1 MNKDENLKKLKTAL
15 TNREPIRVYIDAKD
29 GEGWFDLGI
38 MYYQEKY
45 EIYQGEFGMLKMESV
60 IQAINGLI
68 PHLKIEVSS
77 NDE

>member
-15 TNREPIRVYIDAKD
+15 TNREPLRVYINSDD
-29 GEGWFDLGI
+29 GEDWFDLGV

-45 EIYQGEFGMLKMESV
+45 EIYQGEFGMLKLESI
-60 IQAINGLI
+60 IQVINGLL
-68 PHLKIEVSS
+68 PHLKVEVAM

>member
-15 TNREPIRVYIDAKD
+15 TNREPIRVYIDAED

-45 EIYQGEFGMLKMESV
+45 EIYQGEFGMLKMESI
-60 IQAINGLI
+60 IQAINGLL
-68 PHLKIEVSS
+68 PHLKIEVASD
-77 NDE
+77 NE